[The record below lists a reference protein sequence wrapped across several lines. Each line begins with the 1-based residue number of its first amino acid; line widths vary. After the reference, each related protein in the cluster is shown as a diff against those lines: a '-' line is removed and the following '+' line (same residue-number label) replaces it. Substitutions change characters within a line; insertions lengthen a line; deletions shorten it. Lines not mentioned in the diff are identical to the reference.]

1 MIIIIIIIITIIII
15 IIIIIIKI
23 IIIIIIVI
31 IDRGFTWCSLQS
43 HWRVHQMMCKA
54 MERLLWMRFVYKVKP
69 AIGNDL
75 QQAAEENADEIVF
88 ETIPCDRFLLQK
100 FK

>member
-1 MIIIIIIIITIIII
+1 
-15 IIIIIIKI
+15 
-23 IIIIIIVI
+23 
-31 IDRGFTWCSLQS
+31 
-43 HWRVHQMMCKA
+43 MMCKA

-75 QQAAEENADEIVF
+75 QQAAEENADEIFF

-100 FK
+100 FKQFKGMVQKIYYYWTSFNKIASYVYKKVGQ